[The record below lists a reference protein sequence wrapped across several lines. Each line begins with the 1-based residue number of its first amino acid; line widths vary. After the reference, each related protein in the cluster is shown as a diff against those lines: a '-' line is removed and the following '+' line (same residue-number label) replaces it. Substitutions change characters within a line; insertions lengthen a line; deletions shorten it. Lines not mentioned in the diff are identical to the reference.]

1 MNAVNAVNAVTKYT
15 NNQILGIN
23 QVIQSIDIEKTN
35 QKTAYWAARNVR
47 IMSKVV
53 SEFTALQEAVRKD
66 KWFTEFQTDIEAL
79 GIKEAEE
86 KWKENLDA
94 ANDEL
99 KIFGEKETEIDFY
112 TISIDKIEVPT
123 NIIPVLMDLI
133 SE

>member
-1 MNAVNAVNAVTKYT
+1 MSAIKIT

-23 QVIQSIDIEKTN
+23 QIIQSIDIEKTN
-35 QKTAYWAARNVR
+35 QRTAYWAARNVR

-53 SEFTALQEAVRKD
+53 TEINELQAAVRKD
-66 KWFTEFQTDIEAL
+66 KWFIDFQTDIETL
-79 GIKEAEE
+79 GIEKAEE

>member
-1 MNAVNAVNAVTKYT
+1 MSVIKIT

-47 IMSKVV
+47 ILSKVV

-66 KWFTEFQTDIEAL
+66 KWFIDFQTDIEAL

-99 KIFGEKETEIDFY
+99 KIFGEKETEINFY
-112 TISIDKIEVPT
+112 TISIDNIEVPT

>member
-1 MNAVNAVNAVTKYT
+1 MNAVTKYT

-53 SEFTALQEAVRKD
+53 SEFTALQEAVQKD
-66 KWFTEFQTDIEAL
+66 KWFIDFQTDIEAL